1 MSIKEDKNERLRFL
15 MERTAH
21 KVCGTVITLNGNG
34 EVTSSCNP
42 DYVPNDIEFEVC
54 RNLGIIE
61 NGTDSVLIEKAK
73 FDMKESNYHEVTR
86 ARRYA

>member
-1 MSIKEDKNERLRFL
+1 MNDYDFL
-15 MERTAH
+15 WNGQHTRCAE
-21 KVCGTVITLNGNG
+21 TVITLNGNG

-42 DYVPNDIEFEVC
+42 GYVPNDTEFEVC

-61 NGTDSVLIEKAK
+61 NGTDPVLVEKAK
-73 FDMKESNYHEVTR
+73 FDMKEGNYSEVTR

>member
-1 MSIKEDKNERLRFL
+1 MNDYDFL
-15 MERTAH
+15 WNGQHTRCAE
-21 KVCGTVITLNGNG
+21 TVITLNGNG

-42 DYVPNDIEFEVC
+42 DYVPNDTEFEVC

-73 FDMKESNYHEVTR
+73 FKMRESNYGEIVK
-86 ARRYA
+86 RRLYA